1 MVKRIDTL
9 IIGSGPSVYGFV
21 LGASKRA
28 LGNSTIIT
36 SDRVLPEYKNCKL
49 HPKLTIGN
57 VNIAERCASG
67 ALCSH
72 VIGGFSNAW
81 GGVLTPLNLKSLR
94 NAFAN
99 RNVKKLHKSYI
110 EVLSSLSK
118 KFKLYSFD
126 GYNKEI
132 VSSHEMHEKFGLTKS
147 YLLAPKSSGSWST
160 FGLSLEFALRE
171 MCLEKNIKI
180 LVGRATIISR
190 LTSSHE
196 KKCKFQVTLDD
207 GSKFQCQRIILGA
220 GFAGNVNL
228 MSSLVSGLEVSSF
241 IDHTPMLCLGFGVLK
256 NNILSTEGSPIDFIA
271 RNTQQSVSF
280 YKLSDIPLETLR
292 DTSAFGTVLY
302 KIPKFIKDKMFVTQS
317 WSKYSNSKG
326 SEGKGLSA
334 FDRLSE
340 LFGMFG
346 VASKYFFF
354 FPIVKRT
361 TKFSQG
367 FHYMCPRFSS
377 FDKEHEEIKKYIE
390 ALEKNGE
397 LQILGSLRIEKPFF
411 EHPSLTLMA
420 HSHANAELFLNKS
433 SITSDNQLDH

>member
-1 MVKRIDTL
+1 MVKKIDTL

-28 LGNSTIIT
+28 LGNSAIIT

-49 HPKLTIGN
+49 HPKLTIDN

-81 GGVLTPLNLKSLR
+81 GGVLIPLNLASLS
-94 NAFAN
+94 NAFAS
-99 RNVKKLHKSYI
+99 RNVKKLHRSYI

-132 VSSHEMHEKFGLTKS
+132 ISSNEVLEKFGLNNS

-160 FGLSLEFALRE
+160 FGLSLEVSLRE
-171 MCLEKNIKI
+171 MCLEKKIKI
-180 LVGRATIISR
+180 LVGRASIISK
-190 LTSSHE
+190 LTRSHE
-196 KKCKFQVTLDD
+196 KECKFQVTLDD
-207 GSKFQCQRIILGA
+207 GSKFKCRRIILGA

-228 MSSLVSGLEVSSF
+228 MSSLVSGLKVSSF

-256 NNILSTEGSPIDFIA
+256 NNILSTEGSPVNFIA
-271 RNTQQSVSF
+271 RNAQQSVSF
-280 YKLSDIPLETLR
+280 YKLSDISLETLR
-292 DTSAFGTVLY
+292 NTSAFGKVLY
-302 KIPKFIKDKMFVTQS
+302 HIPKFIKDRMFVTQS
-317 WSKYSNSKG
+317 WSKYSNS
-326 SEGKGLSA
+326 EGKGLKA

-340 LFGMFG
+340 FFGMFG

-354 FPIVKRT
+354 LPIFKRT

-377 FDKEHEEIKKYIE
+377 FDKSHEEIQKYIE
-390 ALEKNGE
+390 AAEKNGE
-397 LQILGSLRIEKPFF
+397 LQILGSLRIEQPFF
-411 EHPSLTLMA
+411 EHPSLTIMA
-420 HSHANAELFLNKS
+420 HAHANAEIFLNKS
-433 SITSDNQLDH
+433 SMTSDNQLDS